1 MRSRDRLKAT
11 VENLAQAMA
20 DGELTTAQA
29 VAELGSYLLVF
40 LNMYPVSYD
49 EIAKTD
55 LLFTLAEVMKTIE
68 LEAKVH

>member
-11 VENLAQAMA
+11 VENLTQAMA

-29 VAELGSYLLVF
+29 AAELGSYLLVF
-40 LNMYPVSYD
+40 LNIYPVSYD

-55 LLFTLAEVMKTIE
+55 LLSTLAEVMKTIE